1 MARFAMEILQR
12 THHMK
17 GMASTA
23 SLSDAPPQAAAA
35 LPNPIRAV
43 IFDMDGTLLDTEAAH
58 RDAFARTGAAM
69 GWPMSDEMLLSMV
82 GIHRDENLRML
93 AERMGPDFPV
103 DQFYADSDALFVAA
117 LEAGARIFEG
127 SRAIQLIR
135 GARPVLKTAQGE
147 VVCDTVIL
155 AGNALLRGIAPELES
170 RMMPVG
176 TYIIATERLGQ
187 ARIESLLRENVAV
200 SDVNLASTP
209 GAAML
214 RLRVG

>member
-12 THHMK
+12 THHMN

-58 RDAFARTGAAM
+58 RDAFARTGATM

-93 AERMGPDFPV
+93 ADRMGPDFPV

-117 LEAGARIFEG
+117 LEAGIPLRP
-127 SRAIQLIR
+127 
-135 GARPVLKTAQGE
+135 GAE
-147 VVCDTVIL
+147 VIL
-155 AGNALLRGIAPELES
+155 DHLARAGIPMA
-170 RMMPVG
+170 
-176 TYIIATERLGQ
+176 IATSTMAPYARLSSPAMTSTGPNLTRSLICWPPSGWASIRPIASRWRTAMPASVPVWRQ
-187 ARIESLLRENVAV
+187 AWR
-200 SDVNLASTP
+200 P
-209 GAAML
+209 
-214 RLRVG
+214 